1 MVGKGARKH
10 NGHALATACGAGG
23 TRNAAAFRQ
32 RGLPLYSAIYYE
44 PVARPARGT
53 QMTRRQDAMLTETAP
68 QAHPP
73 HAQDM
78 QGVRHFSD
86 SIAVTGVLPGSR
98 SFGRD
103 ELLALADVRSGPATI
118 ACYSGRHVRDLGGM
132 RGVRLTALLDAA
144 GMQSL
149 PRAVCKRLVIAALAG
164 DGYACLFTWHE
175 LYNTPVGEGAIV
187 MVEQDGVALPPSA
200 GGLQL
205 VSLGDL
211 RLGPR
216 QASAV
221 NRIEVRG
228 WQAAG

>member
-1 MVGKGARKH
+1 
-10 NGHALATACGAGG
+10 
-23 TRNAAAFRQ
+23 
-32 RGLPLYSAIYYE
+32 
-44 PVARPARGT
+44 
-53 QMTRRQDAMLTETAP
+53 MLTDTQPPSHAP
-68 QAHPP
+68 QTPP
-73 HAQDM
+73 APEAPAA
-78 QGVRHFSD
+78 RHFSD
-86 SIAVTGVLPGSR
+86 SIAVTGMLPASR
-98 SFGRD
+98 GFTRD

-118 ACYSGRHVRDLGGM
+118 QCYSGRHVRDLAGM

-221 NRIEVRG
+221 NRIDVRG
-228 WQAAG
+228 WQAAD